1 MKWIWHQNMD
11 MLENIFSMEEDEQI
25 YIVFNLDDDH
35 EVVAIEGRPSIHGSQ
50 WLSSLAAGERWLT
63 AEDTPD
69 LILEDT
75 PEISQWSSIE

>member
-1 MKWIWHQNMD
+1 MD

-50 WLSSLAAGERWLT
+50 
-63 AEDTPD
+63 
-69 LILEDT
+69 
-75 PEISQWSSIE
+75 